1 MKTTIKITAVILSIG
16 IITAWVFGLIDNE
29 KTLWAFTVLLP
40 TAIAFW
46 KENKIAEMKKDIE
59 ALNKQNQTFI
69 KENLRL
75 NKKM

>member
-1 MKTTIKITAVILSIG
+1 MKKTIKITAVILSIG
-16 IITAWVFGLIDNE
+16 IITAWIFNLIDNE

-40 TAIAFW
+40 TVIAFL
-46 KENKIAEMKKDIE
+46 KENKITEMKKDIE
-59 ALNKQNQTFI
+59 VLNKQNQTFI

>member
-1 MKTTIKITAVILSIG
+1 MKKTIKITTLILSIG
-16 IITAWVFGLIDNE
+16 IITAWVFNLIDNE

-46 KENKIAEMKKDIE
+46 KENKITQLKKDIE
-59 ALNKQNQTFI
+59 VLNRQNEMFV